1 MLFCG
6 ICHTDVHFA
15 LNHLG
20 GAKYPIVPGHELVGK
35 VTEVGKNTLAKA
47 TEIMKALWWRNNW
60 IEKKGFCG
68 FEIKNFPEMTIS
80 EAIYGK

>member
-20 GAKYPIVPGHELVGK
+20 GVHYPIVPGHELIGQVA
-35 VTEVGKNTLAKA
+35 EVGKNVSK
-47 TEIMKALWWRNNW
+47 
-60 IEKKGFCG
+60 F
-68 FEIKNFPEMTIS
+68 
-80 EAIYGK
+80 